1 MRYYR
6 ISIYFKI
13 IRNFF
18 FSKTNKEFL
27 IFLFFLCLSG
37 TFWLLMTLN
46 ETYEKEFSIPV
57 RLINVP
63 KNVIITNDLPGSIRI
78 TAKDKGFVLLTYI
91 YGQTRRPLTV
101 DFNTYANESGHG
113 KVPTN
118 DLFKQITSLLNG
130 STKLTS
136 IKPDIIDFYFNQGY
150 SKRVPVRLS
159 GKIVPEK
166 MYYLART
173 KFWPDSVTIYATRHL
188 LDSIKEMYTEPIYR
202 SSLSD
207 TTIIR
212 APLRKVKGVKCV
224 PYIIKIGLYPDIFT
238 EESID
243 VPIVGINMPDGQI
256 LRTFPSKVSVTFTT
270 GVSVFRQIRPE
281 NFSVIVDYK
290 EIADHPSDKCN
301 IYLRTMPHGVNK
313 VRLSIKQVDYLIEQ
327 E

>member
-6 ISIYFKI
+6 IGIYFKI
-13 IRNFF
+13 VRNFF
-18 FSKTNKEFL
+18 FSKANKEFL

-37 TFWLLMTLN
+37 IFWLLMTLN
-46 ETYEKEFSIPV
+46 ETYEKDFSIPV
-57 RLINVP
+57 KLINVP
-63 KNVIITNDLPGSIRI
+63 KNVIVTNDLPSSIRI
-78 TAKDKGFVLLTYI
+78 TAKDKGYVILTYM
-91 YGQTRRPLTV
+91 YGQTLKPLTV
-101 DFNTYANESGHG
+101 DFNAYSNESGHG

-118 DLFKQITSLLNG
+118 DLLKQITSQLNG

-136 IKPDIIDFYFNQGY
+136 IKPDIIDFYFNHGY

-159 GKIVPEK
+159 GRILPEK
-166 MYYLART
+166 MYYLA
-173 KFWPDSVTIYATRHL
+173 KILFWPDSVTIYATKHL
-188 LDSIKEMYTEPIYR
+188 LDSIKEMYTEPIYK

-207 TTIIR
+207 TTIIKSSLHKIR
-212 APLRKVKGVKCV
+212 GVKCV
-224 PYIIKIGLYPDIFT
+224 PDVVKIGLYPDIFT

-243 VPIVGINMPDGQI
+243 MPIVGINMPEGKL

-270 GVSVFRQIRPE
+270 GVSVCRQIRPE

-290 EIADHPSDKCN
+290 EIAEHPSDKCN
-301 IYLRTMPHGVNK
+301 LYLRIIPHGVNK